1 MTSSTSASTTEFISL
16 ILNRFFEVQN
26 IRAKLLIEL
35 DTALDNHINSVNQE
49 QEQQEQEQEQEHQQE
64 HEQEIKHTP
73 SAGGCRHE
81 YKDIKTNPEDY
92 IQQVISISTSG
103 FIEIKDEVK
112 LLVDMLVTNL
122 DRKDLAE
129 LIEEVE
135 TLESEKISEFLQET
149 LLRRREG
156 LEGRDYAEPIEKHKQ
171 RGREL
176 TKSIVN
182 LTAEIRAEMAE
193 L

>member
-1 MTSSTSASTTEFISL
+1 MNTKISKPIQRITSNKSFRYPLPDSL
-16 ILNRFFEVQN
+16 R
-26 IRAKLLIEL
+26 
-35 DTALDNHINSVNQE
+35 
-49 QEQQEQEQEQEHQQE
+49 
-64 HEQEIKHTP
+64 
-73 SAGGCRHE
+73 
-81 YKDIKTNPEDY
+81 
-92 IQQVISISTSG
+92 
-103 FIEIKDEVK
+103 IKDEVK

>member
-35 DTALDNHINSVNQE
+35 DTALDNHINPVNQE
-49 QEQQEQEQEQEHQQE
+49 KPEQQQEQEQEVQD
-64 HEQEIKHTP
+64 TP
-73 SAGGCRHE
+73 SVGGCRHE

-129 LIEEVE
+129 LIEE
-135 TLESEKISEFLQET
+135 FLQET

-156 LEGRDYAEPIEKHKQ
+156 LEGRDYAEPIENT
-171 RGREL
+171 
-176 TKSIVN
+176 TKNRFGGSQSLIFSPPPKTWKSTTIEEDI
-182 LTAEIRAEMAE
+182 LSH

>member
-1 MTSSTSASTTEFISL
+1 MTSSTTSTTEFISL

-35 DTALDNHINSVNQE
+35 DTALDNHINPVNQE
-49 QEQQEQEQEQEHQQE
+49 KPEQQQEQEQEVQD
-64 HEQEIKHTP
+64 TP
-73 SAGGCRHE
+73 SVGGCRHE

>member
-35 DTALDNHINSVNQE
+35 DTALDNHINPVNQE
-49 QEQQEQEQEQEHQQE
+49 KPEQQQEQEQEVQD
-64 HEQEIKHTP
+64 TP
-73 SAGGCRHE
+73 SVGGCRHE

-92 IQQVISISTSG
+92 IQQVQTHTHTIP
-103 FIEIKDEVK
+103 FD
-112 LLVDMLVTNL
+112 LLTHQITHIYHFL
-122 DRKDLAE
+122 KDLAE